1 MAVVEVS
8 IVPLGTRSTSLSA
21 LLVPALKILKD
32 SSIQYELTGMGTI
45 LTGDL
50 DEIWSVLRRMHE
62 SCFSP
67 EVMRVLTTIRIDDR
81 RDRKGTPKQKV
92 ASVLEKLEGNP

>member
-1 MAVVEVS
+1 MPIVEVS

-21 LLVPALKILKD
+21 LLVPALRILKD

-50 DEIWSVLRRMHE
+50 DEILNVLRQMHE
-62 SCFSP
+62 SCFSSD
-67 EVMRVLTTIRIDDR
+67 VMRVLTTIRIDDR
-81 RDRKGTPKQKV
+81 RDRQGTPEQKV
-92 ASVLEKLEGNP
+92 ASVLEKLESKP